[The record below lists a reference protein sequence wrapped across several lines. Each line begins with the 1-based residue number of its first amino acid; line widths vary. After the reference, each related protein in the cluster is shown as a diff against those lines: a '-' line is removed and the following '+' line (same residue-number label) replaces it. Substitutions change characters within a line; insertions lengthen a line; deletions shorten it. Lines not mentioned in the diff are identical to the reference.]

1 LEDLVEMVQLEG
13 VQFVAWRM
21 TLDMMGF
28 KGDDFIEGV
37 EVQPAEDYLKHA
49 MHCKIDMFT

>member
-1 LEDLVEMVQLEG
+1 MVQLEG